1 MSDEDRLDTVRILE
15 TLVAF
20 DTTSRNSNLALIDWV
35 RAYLDRHGVGYRLS
49 HDTSGRKANLHAVIG
64 PPVEGGLAL
73 SGHVDT
79 VPVDGQRWTSDPF
92 RLHAQ
97 DGRLQ
102 ARGAADMKGFVASC
116 LAAVPHL
123 VRLQL
128 QRPVHLFI
136 SYNEEV
142 DCEGARVLLDDI
154 AQRQESPRPALCVVG
169 EPSGMV
175 PIIAHKGRLSVR
187 VTARGR
193 PGHSSQP
200 GHGVNAIHACGE
212 AIAWI
217 ASESRRLEASGRR
230 EAGFEPEHST
240 LQAGL
245 IEGGAILNIIP
256 ERCGF
261 EMEWRTIP
269 GDDALAELERMSRH
283 LAGSTERWMRAV
295 DPQAGFSV
303 EVVHDLPPLA
313 LPPSHPLLALVQQ
326 ASGANRHG
334 KVSYG
339 TEAGLYQEAGIA
351 SIVCGPGHIAQAHQP
366 DEWIARDQLDSCDRF
381 LRRLADRL
389 CHPA

>member
-1 MSDEDRLDTVRILE
+1 MPDEERLGTTRILE

-20 DTTSRNSNLALIDWV
+20 DTTSRNSNLKLIDWV
-35 RAYLDRHGVGYRLS
+35 RGYLDRHGIGYRLS
-49 HDTSGRKANLHAVIG
+49 HSPDGGKANLHAIIG

-79 VPVDGQRWTSDPF
+79 VPVDGQRWSSDPF
-92 RLHAQ
+92 RLHVA

-116 LAAVPHL
+116 LAAAPEL
-123 VRLQL
+123 AALKLR
-128 QRPVHLFI
+128 RPVHLFI
-136 SYNEEV
+136 SYDEEV
-142 DCEGARVLLDDI
+142 DCSGARVLVDNLD
-154 AQRQESPRPALCVVG
+154 AAGPRPALCVVG
-169 EPSGMV
+169 EPSGMM

-187 VTARGR
+187 ITARGR

-200 GHGVNAIHACGE
+200 GRGVNAIHACGE
-212 AIAWI
+212 AVAWI
-217 ASESRRLEASGRR
+217 AAEARRLAREGRR

-240 LQAGL
+240 LQVGL

-269 GDDALAELERMSRH
+269 GDDAGAELERLARH
-283 LAGSTERWMRAV
+283 LAETVEPWMHAV
-295 DPQAGFSV
+295 DPDTGFTI
-303 EVVHDLPPLA
+303 EPLHDLPPLA
-313 LPPSHPLLALVQQ
+313 LAPEHKLLDMVKQ
-326 ASGANRHG
+326 ASGANAHG

-339 TEAGLYQEAGIA
+339 TEGGIYQNAGIA

-366 DEWIARDQLDSCDRF
+366 DEWIEAEQLERCDRF
-381 LRRLADRL
+381 IRRLADQL
-389 CHPA
+389 CQPR